1 MQIEWSEQ
9 SRSDL
14 REILSYVGMNFGR
27 SKAEEVLSDIRERA
41 EL

>member
-14 REILSYVGMNFGR
+14 REILSYVGINFGR
-27 SKAEEVLSDIRERA
+27 RNAEDVLSDIRERT
-41 EL
+41 